1 MKKLLLIIALVSV
14 GVNAED
20 NPFSFQENFQK
31 IDKDQDVLL
40 SALKEMS
47 DKKEGESTVTEEL
60 ISEQAKAEEE
70 RVAKQELEKKEAEKK
85 ELEKQKIAKL
95 AAQKREKKRREIEV
109 YETQKIAKKQAEAIV
124 DIDITREQYLA
135 KRKSDR
141 EYLEAIQEVR

>member
-14 GVNAED
+14 GANAEK
-20 NPFSFQENFQK
+20 NPFSFQENIQK

-40 SALKEMS
+40 SALKEMA
-47 DKKEGESTVTEEL
+47 DKKEGKTTVTEEL

-70 RVAKQELEKKEAEKK
+70 RVAKQEAEKK

-95 AAQKREKKRREIEV
+95 AAQKREKKRREVEV
-109 YETQKIAKKQAEAIV
+109 YETQKIAKKQAETIV

-141 EYLEAIQEVR
+141 EYLEAIQEVQ